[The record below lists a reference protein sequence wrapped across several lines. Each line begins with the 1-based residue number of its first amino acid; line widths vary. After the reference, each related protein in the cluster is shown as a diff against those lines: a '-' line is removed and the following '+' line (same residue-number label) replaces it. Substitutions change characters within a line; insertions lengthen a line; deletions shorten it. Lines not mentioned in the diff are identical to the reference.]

1 MTGQQR
7 ITPLFRLDGKVA
19 LVTGASKGIG
29 EALWNDQAT
38 HDHFISHLPLGRIGE
53 PDDIAGLAVYLASE
67 ASAYC
72 TGGVYMVDG
81 GYAAS

>member
-1 MTGQQR
+1 M
-7 ITPLFRLDGKVA
+7 
-19 LVTGASKGIG
+19 S
-29 EALWNDQAT
+29 E
-38 HDHFISHLPLGRIGE
+38 
-53 PDDIAGLAVYLASE
+53 DIAGLAVYLAGD